1 MECKKCEWLK
11 RKLSPLEDVE
21 FTARYCLRENFEWLR
36 TQRGTRQGKSAIV
49 VRLRDVW
56 VNTFNSVPNNVDLTT
71 LGRTLEALGWER
83 TRRKGIT
90 FFLMNC
96 KEFENVYTK

>member
-1 MECKKCEWLK
+1 MECKKCEWLA
-11 RKLSPLEDVE
+11 RKLSPLEDKK
-21 FTARYCLRENFEWLR
+21 FTTIYCNRENLEWLA

-49 VRLRDVW
+49 IRLSDVW
-56 VNTFNSVPNNVDLTT
+56 VHTFNSVPNNVDLTT

-90 FFLMNC
+90 FFLMNA
-96 KEFENVYTK
+96 KEFSNEYSK